1 MGYSTRVTQTVTD
14 CFVLETDLLCIGS
27 SVIPADPV
35 FNRAS
40 PAPFIGEPFAV
51 TRPIEIDDLPNID
64 VALISHDHCDQQIII
79 ERYNKAKQ
87 SKALPGTTWSCSKL
101 EILGRC

>member
-1 MGYSTRVTQTVTD
+1 MTQRVTD

-40 PAPFIGEPFAV
+40 PAPTIGELFAV
-51 TRPIEIDDLPNID
+51 TRPIEIDDLPKID
-64 VALISHDHCDQQIII
+64 EFHWQDNQQLRGI
-79 ERYNKAKQ
+79 NF
-87 SKALPGTTWSCSKL
+87 SDNG
-101 EILGRC
+101 GRH